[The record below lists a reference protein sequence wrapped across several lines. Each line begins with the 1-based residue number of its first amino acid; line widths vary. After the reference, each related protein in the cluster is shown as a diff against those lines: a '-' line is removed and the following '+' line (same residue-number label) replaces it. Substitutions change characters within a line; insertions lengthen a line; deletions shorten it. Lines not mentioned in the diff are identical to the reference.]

1 MYQYVKTMCPWGLDG
16 KEITIEIDSN
26 RSLPTIDI
34 IGLPDSAIKESKER
48 LRAAF
53 RRCEID
59 IPARKFVINLAPSD
73 VRKSGTLYDVA
84 IATALLCCIY
94 NEKRHHI
101 QECQETLWFGEL
113 GLDGSVRKVQGLLPA
128 VLAGIKR
135 GYRRFVIPN
144 ENARELSYVT
154 GADIYPIAHF
164 ADIVG
169 YVVGGKELTLTTSRE
184 AAGFSQTPGRE
195 SSMSLSTLDAIRGHA
210 VAKRI
215 VAIGVCGFHN
225 MLMV

>member
-1 MYQYVKTMCPWGLDG
+1 MCPWGLDG